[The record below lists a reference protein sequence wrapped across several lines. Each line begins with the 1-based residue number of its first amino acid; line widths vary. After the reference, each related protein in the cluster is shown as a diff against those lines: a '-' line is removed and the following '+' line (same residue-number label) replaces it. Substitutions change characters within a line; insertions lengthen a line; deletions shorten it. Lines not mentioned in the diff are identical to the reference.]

1 MKTLIANKKYEIG
14 DARLVA
20 EYNKTADISEDD
32 SYREELYLKNSGTY
46 LLYGRGGSK
55 TPWNEF
61 EGEGIKLLSVEQAI
75 EWIRQHRYDNKHL
88 YTDLWGEAAE

>member
-20 EYNKTADISEDD
+20 EYNKTADRGEDD
-32 SYREELYLKNSGTY
+32 AYCEELYLKNSGTY
-46 LLYGRGGSK
+46 LLYGRGGCK

-61 EGEGIKLLSVEQAI
+61 EGEGIKLLNADQARD
-75 EWIRQHRYDNKHL
+75 WIKQHSHDKKNEYS
-88 YTDLWGEAAE
+88 DLWGEAAE